1 MAQQFARALYQSA
14 MTFHTV
20 QRRVLSVIN
29 GQGVCSNLEPPGEP
43 ARRPEGKKFKKF
55 RERRHVS
62 PNTWRQAPEAEG
74 SESIDLRSISNV
86 RDLTSRLLVCWRH
99 VQEQLVCIYRVLT

>member
-55 RERRHVS
+55 QARRHVS

-74 SESIDLRSISNV
+74 SESIDLHPTINV
-86 RDLTSRLLVCWRH
+86 RHLNSSLLVS
-99 VQEQLVCIYRVLT
+99 